1 MNILKYHYRYE
12 ERIFYN
18 ICFFVAAHYLCSQEN
33 RLNVVFIMADDLGLN
48 AKGYTNDG

>member
-1 MNILKYHYRYE
+1 MKKGYFITFASLLLP
-12 ERIFYN
+12 
-18 ICFFVAAHYLCSQEN
+18 HYLCSQEN